1 MTDSDPE
8 ILVVEDSVDDL
19 ELTLAVL
26 KAGKLANHI
35 AVARDGE
42 EALDYLF
49 CRGAYAHRRF
59 DQPPRLV
66 LLDLKLPKLDGLE
79 VLRAVKADPR
89 TSAIPIVMMTASKEQ
104 RDVVNGYKLGV
115 NSYIQ
120 KPMDFQQFRDTIRQ
134 IGLFWLVVNQPPP
147 LAAFDPAPNTPAE

>member
-1 MTDSDPE
+1 
-8 ILVVEDSVDDL
+8 
-19 ELTLAVL
+19 
-26 KAGKLANHI
+26 
-35 AVARDGE
+35 
-42 EALDYLF
+42 
-49 CRGAYAHRRF
+49 
-59 DQPPRLV
+59 
-66 LLDLKLPKLDGLE
+66 